1 MAEST
6 DVDQM
11 ASNLTMMENSRS
23 SLLRNIELDYKL
35 LRFQLGVPSDT
46 EITLTETLESLIE
59 EINIESVLS
68 QDFDLMPMSITSSL
82 KVRSRYRSLP

>member
-1 MAEST
+1 
-6 DVDQM
+6 
-11 ASNLTMMENSRS
+11 MMENSRS